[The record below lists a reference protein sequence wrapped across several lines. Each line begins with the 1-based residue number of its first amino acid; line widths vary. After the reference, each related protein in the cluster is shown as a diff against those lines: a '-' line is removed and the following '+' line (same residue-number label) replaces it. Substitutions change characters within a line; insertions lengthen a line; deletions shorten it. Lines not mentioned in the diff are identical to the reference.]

1 MNKPILKDSMKLFE
15 PLGKIK
21 SHSMFGG
28 FGIFADETMFSMV
41 VNGQLHIRADK
52 DTIKQYERQGFQPY
66 VYKKRGL
73 PVITKYFAVP
83 EDLWQD
89 QKQILQLASK
99 SLDFAKEE
107 KAEQAAA
114 KPTRLKDLPNLR
126 ITNERM
132 LKKAGIDS
140 VERLSEFGS
149 LNAFNAIKE
158 TYASAVSTELLL
170 ALEGAINGTHWSV
183 IQDKRRKELI
193 NQVN

>member
-1 MNKPILKDSMKLFE
+1 M
-15 PLGKIK
+15 
-21 SHSMFGG
+21 
-28 FGIFADETMFSMV
+28 
-41 VNGQLHIRADK
+41 
-52 DTIKQYERQGFQPY
+52 
-66 VYKKRGL
+66 
-73 PVITKYFAVP
+73 
-83 EDLWQD
+83 
-89 QKQILQLASK
+89 QLASK

-140 VERLSEFGS
+140 VERLYELGS

-170 ALEGAINGTHWSV
+170 ALEGAINGTHWSI